1 MPKYKYTCAGPGEGA
16 HAGCNFEFASET
28 LAYVRKEA
36 RGHLEKVHSER
47 TPDPAVY
54 ETLIKSA

>member
-1 MPKYKYTCAGPGEGA
+1 MPNYKYVCAGPGEGA
-16 HAGCNFEFASET
+16 QAGCPFEYASET

-36 RGHLEKVHSER
+36 RGHLEKVHEQR

-54 ETLIKSA
+54 EALIKAS

>member
-1 MPKYKYTCAGPGEGA
+1 MPTYKYTCGGPGEGA

-36 RGHLEKVHSER
+36 RGHREQAHQER
-47 TPDPAVY
+47 TPDPWMY
-54 ETLIKSA
+54 ERLITSA